1 MVQKIDLRG
10 KECPIPVIQTK
21 KALEATKDH
30 SIITIVDSDVSK
42 ENIEKLAKS
51 LKYKSTVKEAQG
63 EFYIEI
69 FKQSG
74 IDLSEELSYPSKNSS
89 PEDLTVMITRDTLGD
104 GKRELGE
111 VLMKGYIYTLTEAPK
126 TPKNLLFLNS
136 GVHLT
141 VEGSPV
147 IDHLRRLEEN
157 LLFLNSGVH
166 LTVEGSP
173 VIDHLRRLEEKGV
186 TILSCGTCLDY
197 YKVKNKLVVGG
208 IGNMYDMVE
217 KSSGSKK
224 TVTL

>member
-147 IDHLRRLEEN
+147 IDHLRRLEE
-157 LLFLNSGVH
+157 
-166 LTVEGSP
+166 
-173 VIDHLRRLEEKGV
+173 KGV

-217 KSSGSKK
+217 KSNGTKK

>member
-147 IDHLRRLEEN
+147 IDHLRRLEE
-157 LLFLNSGVH
+157 
-166 LTVEGSP
+166 
-173 VIDHLRRLEEKGV
+173 KGV

>member
-1 MVQKIDLRG
+1 M
-10 KECPIPVIQTK
+10 
-21 KALEATKDH
+21 
-30 SIITIVDSDVSK
+30 SK

-147 IDHLRRLEEN
+147 IDHLRRLEE
-157 LLFLNSGVH
+157 
-166 LTVEGSP
+166 
-173 VIDHLRRLEEKGV
+173 KGV